1 MKVAEVSSLASFSL
15 FVFWVEDKVTGQCFI
30 TRTSAVP
37 LLFSPPSPGLASLS
51 LISPPSWT
59 VSSGV
64 NRNALWIGCGSA
76 RQQELWELCMLLNPR
91 STLQQEEVSNQ
102 QSPCTM
108 LCSGKWNPR
117 HNFWPFVETRLP
129 EQHSSGWLEMK
140 KLASTQSAQN
150 ASVWRLVFQHWI
162 LRLKFLSVLTHNRQ
176 TKESVRQTRVPVAM
190 YYFFHKPI

>member
-15 FVFWVEDKVTGQCFI
+15 FFFWVEDRVTGQCFI

-76 RQQELWELCMLLNPR
+76 RQQELCMLLNPR
-91 STLQQEEVSNQ
+91 STLRQEEVSNQ
-102 QSPCTM
+102 QSPRTM

-117 HNFWPFVETRLP
+117 HNFWPFVETRLAGDEKVSFYP
-129 EQHSSGWLEMK
+129 ECSEHQCLKAGI
-140 KLASTQSAQN
+140 STLDIEIKVLISFDTQQADKGKRKTDKSPHCY
-150 ASVWRLVFQHWI
+150 VL
-162 LRLKFLSVLTHNRQ
+162 FL
-176 TKESVRQTRVPVAM
+176 P
-190 YYFFHKPI
+190 